1 MGAALLIGT
10 RYTTIII
17 NGSAMD
23 PTYSPGDRVFL
34 ERTDAGAVRQGDVVL
49 HQTGDRYE
57 GRAVLRRVIGVGGDH
72 VRQSPGAPVIVNGT
86 PLVEPYVKDGDPSGM
101 APPYDVVVPEGRLFL
116 LGDHRANSNDSRFF
130 LSEQSGSVA
139 ATAVQA
145 RVLDNQTG
153 LLALALTVLLG
164 LLLTLGALVVQ
175 IASWVARQRSL
186 PAPVPLNP
194 DPPVDA
200 QSV

>member
-1 MGAALLIGT
+1 
-10 RYTTIII
+10 
-17 NGSAMD
+17 
-23 PTYSPGDRVFL
+23 
-34 ERTDAGAVRQGDVVL
+34 
-49 HQTGDRYE
+49 
-57 GRAVLRRVIGVGGDH
+57 
-72 VRQSPGAPVIVNGT
+72 
-86 PLVEPYVKDGDPSGM
+86 M

-164 LLLTLGALVVQ
+164 LLLTLSALVVQ